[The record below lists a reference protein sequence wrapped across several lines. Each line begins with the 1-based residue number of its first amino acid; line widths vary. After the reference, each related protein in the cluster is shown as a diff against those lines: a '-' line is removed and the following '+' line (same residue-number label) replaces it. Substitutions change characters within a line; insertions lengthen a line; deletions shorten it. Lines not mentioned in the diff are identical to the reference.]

1 MMTDAPPFPPM
12 LVHSRGSVAD
22 ALQARRKQ
30 LGLTM
35 EALDHRAGL
44 QSGYSGKLFRPLAPQ
59 GRAGVHWRAVCDR
72 LPSGDIVVSG
82 ASEFLT
88 EALGLRLV
96 LVDAATA
103 DAIGAVPAPRHVGG
117 KSALHHSAKRDTG
130 ARRMTAGQYES
141 LHGAKVS
148 HDLLKTSCVEHPYI
162 QERADL
168 RDEAEAILALL
179 NDLYGKI
186 ASAAD

>member
-1 MMTDAPPFPPM
+1 MTDAPHFAPL

-44 QSGYSGKLFRPLAPQ
+44 QSGYSGKLMKPLAPQ
-59 GRAGVHWRAVCDR
+59 GRAGVHFRAVCDR

-82 ASEFLT
+82 ASEFVT

-103 DAIGAVPAPRHVGG
+103 DAIGAVPAPRHDGG
-117 KSALHHSAKRDTG
+117 KSAIYHSRKRDTG
-130 ARRMTAGQYES
+130 ARRMTTGCHEA
-141 LHGAKVS
+141 LHGARVS
-148 HDLLKTSCVEHPYI
+148 RDLLRTSVVQHPFVQEH
-162 QERADL
+162 EGLRA
-168 RDEAEAILALL
+168 EAEAIEALMA
-179 NDLYGKI
+179 DLEAKI
-186 ASAAD
+186 LAAD